1 MNTHE
6 IVSIETSRLR
16 GASHPVVTGVHT
28 KDEQASEHRSWTL
41 TSVLT
46 AMNRAERFYTVA
58 PNGRRARVQRYRCAV
73 CRRDH
78 IRTHISDAAIHALEN
93 LPARRPALQN

>member
-1 MNTHE
+1 
-6 IVSIETSRLR
+6 
-16 GASHPVVTGVHT
+16 
-28 KDEQASEHRSWTL
+28 
-41 TSVLT
+41 
-46 AMNRAERFYTVA
+46 MNRAERFYTVA

-93 LPARRPALQN
+93 LPARRAALQN